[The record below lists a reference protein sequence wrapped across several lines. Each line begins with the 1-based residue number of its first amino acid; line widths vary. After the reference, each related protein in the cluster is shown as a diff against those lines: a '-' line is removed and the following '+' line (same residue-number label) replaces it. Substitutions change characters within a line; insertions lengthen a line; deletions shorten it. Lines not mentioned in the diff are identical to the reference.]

1 MAFKKEVVEIIE
13 PRDIFVGNVKA
24 EITLEEFGEYE
35 SETCAKANESVKRL
49 LVEYDGIIRF
59 NFRHFPLTN
68 IHQRSLKAGEAAV
81 ATGQEG
87 KFWEMHNILFAN
99 RKNLGTTSLKLY
111 SKEAGVNNKRFLD
124 DLVNATYGWQ
134 VQGDLREGLDRGV
147 KTAPTFF
154 INGERMEEHSYEDL
168 KKGIEEAIK
177 NLKNKGKGKPTP
189 VKPIVKVVAKV
200 ENEDWAKPIYADRI
214 KGKPIPARKSS
225 KNAGQRTIVAKAE
238 PAKVEKKEVVKP
250 ASKKA
255 VKEVVKVTAIKA
267 KAAPVKVKA
276 VPTKVKAAPA
286 KAAQVKVKAATAK
299 TKK

>member
-13 PRDIFVGNVKA
+13 PRDIFVGNAKA

-35 SETCAKANESVKRL
+35 SEVCAKANEIVKQL
-49 LVEYDGIIRF
+49 LVEYDGVIRF

-147 KTAPTFF
+147 KTVPTFF
-154 INGERMEEHSYEDL
+154 VNGERVASNSYEDI
-168 KKGIEEAIK
+168 KQGIEDAIK
-177 NLKNKGKGKPTP
+177 NIKNKGKGKPQIKSAHKQEAVVEKMAPKYPDKIPGKPLPASRRSSKGSAPKVVTKIIEKP
-189 VKPIVKVVAKV
+189 VPAPKPPKAAKKEKVEKKVVAKV
-200 ENEDWAKPIYADRI
+200 AI
-214 KGKPIPARKSS
+214 K
-225 KNAGQRTIVAKAE
+225 
-238 PAKVEKKEVVKP
+238 KP
-250 ASKKA
+250 A
-255 VKEVVKVTAIKA
+255 
-267 KAAPVKVKA
+267 
-276 VPTKVKAAPA
+276 
-286 KAAQVKVKAATAK
+286 AK